1 MSNIRVN
8 IDKYHNEWYSEAYK
22 LVQKNKVNESVP
34 RTCARQTTREN
45 FAAESPSYYYKFSL
59 SIPLIDTVSCK
70 LKRKFQ
76 EN

>member
-1 MSNIRVN
+1 MNGTQRPI
-8 IDKYHNEWYSEAYK
+8 IIYSASEY
-22 LVQKNKVNESVP
+22 QSVP